1 MFSTSERSCWMALA
15 ALLWLVGCPQD
26 DDDATGDDDATAD
39 DDATGD
45 DDTTEVDPIHVEI
58 AEGCENLDHR
68 HCSLPYP
75 SDRYLAE
82 DGDTVTGYRLAF
94 EPEFLPE
101 SVDAES
107 FDFSP
112 YERLDGASPATQ
124 IMVLWDS
131 PADLTE
137 AALVDDI
144 GRSLEDDSP
153 TVIVDLESGAWIPH
167 WLENDYRAQAD
178 DETVL
183 YIRLAGV
190 LEEDRAYAVALRGMV
205 DADGEAF
212 EPSPAFAALRDGTPT
227 DADEIEDRRAGFEE
241 MFGILGDAGVERTSL
256 QLAWKFHT
264 ASGDAIRRDM
274 LHIRADALDRLGVDG
289 VGCTVTSV
297 EDGYGNDG
305 KTYRRVRGTY
315 TVPLYMDSTEPPARF
330 VRGDDGFP
338 EYQGDHEIEFTVI
351 LPQSL
356 VDGGAHPGPLVTFGH
371 GLLGN
376 GEGTVSSGDVR
387 DIAYRGEV
395 ILLATDW
402 DGMSSEDVP
411 TVGLA
416 LADPNLF
423 PAITERLQQGMVN
436 QIAMTRTFSGV
447 CATLP
452 EFQADGV
459 DLLDVSRLF
468 YTGVSQGGIYG
479 ATLTTLSPDIDR
491 GVLLVNGAVF
501 PVMMERSIDY
511 SPYYPLFEFAWP
523 ERLDQAILLPLAQ
536 HLWDAAEPTGY
547 LQHTLTG
554 LPGIG
559 PKEVLSLSVVNDAQ
573 VPNVS
578 TNQAMRMAGVPVI
591 EGSALEPWG
600 FPVETAPYQ
609 GSALVY
615 VDMGDRET
623 PEGNV
628 FPETNDNGHSE
639 VGKTDIALQIIQP
652 FLETGV
658 VEMPCE
664 GICDPD

>member
-1 MFSTSERSCWMALA
+1 MIGGTGRWSWMALA
-15 ALLWLVGCPQD
+15 ALLWLVGCPQAD
-26 DDDATGDDDATAD
+26 DDDASGDDDATGDDD
-39 DDATGD
+39 TGD

-58 AEGCENLDHR
+58 VEGCENLDPR

-82 DGDTVTGYRLAF
+82 DGDTVTGYRLAI

-101 SVDAES
+101 PVDTDV
-107 FDFSP
+107 FDFTP
-112 YERLDGASPATQ
+112 YERLDGFSPATQ
-124 IMVLWDS
+124 LMVLWDS
-131 PADLTE
+131 PADLSD

-153 TVIVDLESGAWIPH
+153 TVIVDLADGSRIPH
-167 WLENDYRAQAD
+167 WVENDYRAQYE

-183 YIRLAGV
+183 YIRLAGI
-190 LEEDRAYAVALRGMV
+190 LEEDHAYAVALRDLA
-205 DADGEAF
+205 DADGETF
-212 EPSPAFAALRDGTPT
+212 EPSDVFAALRDGVPT
-227 DADEIEDRRAGFEE
+227 DAEEIEDRREGFEE
-241 MFGILGDAGVERTSL
+241 MFAILEDAGVERASL
-256 QLAWKFHT
+256 QLAWRFHT
-264 ASGDAIRRDM
+264 ASGEAIRRDM
-274 LHIRADALDRLGVDG
+274 LHIRQDALDRLGADG
-289 VGCTVTSV
+289 IGCTVTST
-297 EDGYGNDG
+297 EDGYGGDG
-305 KTYRRVRGTY
+305 KTWRRVRGTY

-330 VRGDDGFP
+330 VRGGDDLP
-338 EYQGDHEIEFTVI
+338 AYQGEHEIEFTVI
-351 LPQSL
+351 LPQTL

-376 GEGTVSSGDVR
+376 GEGTISSGDVR

-416 LADPNLF
+416 LADPNMF
-423 PAITERLQQGMVN
+423 PHVTERLQQGMVN
-436 QIAMTRTFSGV
+436 QIALTRTFAGICSD
-447 CATLP
+447 LP
-452 EFQADGV
+452 EFQAEGV
-459 DLLDVSRLF
+459 DLIDSSRLF
-468 YTGVSQGGIYG
+468 YTGVSQGGIFG
-479 ATLTTLSPDIDR
+479 GTLTTISPDIDR

-511 SPYYPLFEFAWP
+511 APYYPLFEFAWQS
-523 ERLDQAILLPLAQ
+523 RLDQAILLPLAQ
-536 HLWDAAEPTGY
+536 HLWDASEPSGY
-547 LQHTLTG
+547 LQHAIDG

-559 PKEVLSLSVVNDAQ
+559 PKEVLSLSVVNDSQ

-600 FPVETAPYQ
+600 FPVETAPYA

-615 VDMGDRET
+615 VDMGDRDV

-628 FPETNDNGHSE
+628 FPEVNDNGHSE

-658 VEMPCE
+658 VQMPCE
-664 GICDPD
+664 GVCDPD